1 MKKKLH
7 LYYVSFLFLAITTLL
22 VFSSFNLI
30 TPLWSSGQ
38 NIYKKV
44 RAGNTASHFK
54 NNEAS
59 LIIVS
64 GRDENDL
71 ILKTVQRYNVNT
83 NSWDTLAPHPTGLL
97 GGATSVLKDSL
108 YVVGGV
114 VNPPGS
120 GQQTVYKL
128 SINENIWS
136 TVADFPISIVDAK
149 AVSYQ
154 DSLIYTA
161 GGFSGI
167 NEGIVFLYNSNTN
180 SWRQCNSMPCT
191 GRLNFGGFAIAGDTL
206 IYMCGTSSFG
216 SSSYFDSVYVGVI
229 DQNDRSVI
237 NWSLGTNFPGETRT
251 FFDACSWGNRGIIMT
266 GGSTDNTFNTA
277 SNECYTYSPGSRQWT
292 ALPDKPTSWLTG
304 QSGSVMLE
312 NNIWKLICA
321 SGYNNGYLSQTE
333 ILSDTLSTVG
343 IIGFN
348 SAIPGSSALY
358 QNYPN
363 PFNPNTNISFKLN
376 SNEIVTLKIYDLN
389 GKEVQTLLN
398 EKLNAGT
405 YDYDWNAS
413 GFSSGVYYY
422 KLTAGSFSETKKLM
436 LIK

>member
-1 MKKKLH
+1 MKRNFP
-7 LYYVSFLFLAITTLL
+7 LYFISFLFLAITTLI
-22 VFSSFNLI
+22 VFSSFNSI
-30 TPLWSSGQ
+30 TPVWSPGQ

-44 RAGNTASHFK
+44 RAGNTASHLK
-54 NNEAS
+54 NNTGS

-71 ILKTVQRYNVNT
+71 IMKTVQRYNLSTNT
-83 NSWDTLAPHPTGLL
+83 WDTLAPHPTGLL

-128 SINENIWS
+128 SINENSWT
-136 TVADFPISIVDAK
+136 TVADFPVAIVDAK

-180 SWRQCNSMPCT
+180 TWRQCNSMPCT
-191 GRLNFGGFAIAGDTL
+191 GRLNFGGFALAGDTL
-206 IYMCGTSSFG
+206 IYMCGTSAFG

-229 DQNDRSVI
+229 DQSDRSVI
-237 NWSLGTNFPGETRT
+237 NWTLGTNFPGETRT

-277 SNECYTYSPGSRQWT
+277 SNECYSYSPGSGIWT
-292 ALPDKPTSWLTG
+292 SLPSKPTAWLTG

-312 NNIWKLICA
+312 NNIWKLVCA
-321 SGYNNGYLSQTE
+321 GGYNNGYLSQTE
-333 ILSDTLSTVG
+333 ILADTLSTVG
-343 IIGFN
+343 ISELNPIIPV
-348 SAIPGSSALY
+348 SAELY

-363 PFNPNTNISFKLN
+363 PFNPNTTITFRIN
-376 SNEIVTLKIYDLN
+376 SNEIVGLKIYDVN
-389 GKEVQTLLN
+389 GKEIQTLLN
-398 EKLNAGT
+398 EMMNAGKHN
-405 YDYDWNAS
+405 YGWNAS
-413 GFSSGVYYY
+413 GLTSGVYFYR
-422 KLTAGSFSETKKLM
+422 LTAGNFIETKKMILV
-436 LIK
+436 K